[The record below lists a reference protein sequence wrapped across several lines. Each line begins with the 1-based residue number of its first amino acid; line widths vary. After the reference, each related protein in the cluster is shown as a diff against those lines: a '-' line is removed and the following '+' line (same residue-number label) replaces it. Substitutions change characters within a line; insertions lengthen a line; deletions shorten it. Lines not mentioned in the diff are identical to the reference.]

1 MYRYCLITV
10 LAVVV
15 SVLMNF
21 GYSLSQS
28 AESNM
33 THHFKSTELIGYAQ
47 HNIP

>member
-10 LAVVV
+10 LAVVM
-15 SVLMNF
+15 SVLMNS

-28 AESNM
+28 AELYM
-33 THHFKSTELIGYAQ
+33 THHFKSMELIGYAQ